1 MNLLISHDCSLLNV
15 MTMKLGK
22 GIPKGADLSS
32 VHAPPWMNVL
42 GNVIELVLQPC
53 VGFPA
58 QMGYALDADGLDKY
72 LPSADACFG
81 VDAPVGTATLSQVVE
96 GITHT
101 VIASVGLDIVYC
113 KGGYLCQ
120 LVLVLLMGKFFVSH
134 IHIILK
140 VCPCGWLLPV
150 VFPHP
155 KGCGSGASISTVPT
169 SRSR

>member
-1 MNLLISHDCSLLNV
+1 MRWI
-15 MTMKLGK
+15 
-22 GIPKGADLSS
+22 
-32 VHAPPWMNVL
+32 
-42 GNVIELVLQPC
+42 
-53 VGFPA
+53 PA
-58 QMGYALDADGLDKY
+58 QIGYALDADGLGENLSSPD
-72 LPSADACFG
+72 SGFG
-81 VDAPVGTATLSQVVE
+81 VDAFVRSRLFGKLVE

-150 VFPHP
+150 VFPLP

-169 SRSR
+169 SQSR